1 MELWNAYTVGMKKY
15 IKKLKNTEKRFPL
28 PIYLIFIRDFV
39 IDFKAAI
46 QKPFIRFL
54 KILDFDGH
62 KKITK
67 ISVNEFLS
75 TFNLLVFEILF
86 KFKIELK
93 LRNRL

>member
-1 MELWNAYTVGMKKY
+1 MKKY
-15 IKKLKNTEKRFPL
+15 IKKLKNTEKRFLL

-46 QKPFIRFL
+46 QKPSIPFL
-54 KILDFDGH
+54 KILDFDRH